1 MLAPAPQKA
10 SSLESRPP
18 VSKKLASR
26 ALIALGVLL
35 LVAAVSHLH
44 ELAITLAHPLEQSA
58 ARRPANQRDRRGQ
71 RAAAAATASAAES
84 TAASQTPG
92 SDAALGARQSAAS
105 PGSAAAAQAPASNSS
120 AATGR
125 SQPAAAAAAAS
136 PPPPACG
143 AERRPYHVLLTAASG
158 TYQEWQTRIAYHY
171 YRQLKAAQPC
181 SDLGGV
187 ARPRGF
193 TRLLSTPDGRP
204 DGLMGEIPTVLTKQ
218 LGAGRCDE
226 CSHGFVVMNRPWS
239 LRQYFASKEAASL
252 AEDYLFVIETDHLL
266 LRPPRNRATEA
277 SPVAFGFYYMT
288 YKYDA
293 RKLGPVIRRW
303 HDPDDVDPVGPSP
316 LIVHKAQLRGL
327 IEPWWRRAVAERLC
341 LELKRDREADQAL
354 GWVLEMWAYTLA
366 AARTGVHKTFQAEP
380 GGAGIY
386 NLDDHDIYHYTF
398 DLDQRAR
405 RLPGP
410 RGRPPARAQD
420 FSWSKRHFMSRYPPR
435 LPEPPRSAKP
445 STLTFIKMM
454 NGAIDAFGDRWGVAR
469 G

>member
-1 MLAPAPQKA
+1 
-10 SSLESRPP
+10 

-187 ARPRGF
+187 ARPRPLPGGAFPEASRNLPAGGF

-226 CSHGFVVMNRPWS
+226 CSHGFVVTS
-239 LRQYFASKEAASL
+239 GGGG
-252 AEDYLFVIETDHLL
+252 AE
-266 LRPPRNRATEA
+266 
-277 SPVAFGFYYMT
+277 
-288 YKYDA
+288 
-293 RKLGPVIRRW
+293 LGPS
-303 HDPDDVDPVGPSP
+303 DPSEKLLGAVPV
-316 LIVHKAQLRGL
+316 
-327 IEPWWRRAVAERLC
+327 
-341 LELKRDREADQAL
+341 
-354 GWVLEMWAYTLA
+354 
-366 AARTGVHKTFQAEP
+366 
-380 GGAGIY
+380 
-386 NLDDHDIYHYTF
+386 
-398 DLDQRAR
+398 
-405 RLPGP
+405 
-410 RGRPPARAQD
+410 
-420 FSWSKRHFMSRYPPR
+420 
-435 LPEPPRSAKP
+435 
-445 STLTFIKMM
+445 
-454 NGAIDAFGDRWGVAR
+454 
-469 G
+469 

>member
-1 MLAPAPQKA
+1 
-10 SSLESRPP
+10 
-18 VSKKLASR
+18 
-26 ALIALGVLL
+26 
-35 LVAAVSHLH
+35 
-44 ELAITLAHPLEQSA
+44 
-58 ARRPANQRDRRGQ
+58 
-71 RAAAAATASAAES
+71 
-84 TAASQTPG
+84 
-92 SDAALGARQSAAS
+92 
-105 PGSAAAAQAPASNSS
+105 
-120 AATGR
+120 
-125 SQPAAAAAAAS
+125 
-136 PPPPACG
+136 
-143 AERRPYHVLLTAASG
+143 
-158 TYQEWQTRIAYHY
+158 
-171 YRQLKAAQPC
+171 
-181 SDLGGV
+181 
-187 ARPRGF
+187 
-193 TRLLSTPDGRP
+193 
-204 DGLMGEIPTVLTKQ
+204 MGEIPTVLTKQ

-327 IEPWWRRAVAERLC
+327 IEPWWRLC

-366 AARTGVHKTFQAEP
+366 AARTGVRHQVHKTFQAEP

-398 DLDQRAR
+398 DLDQR
-405 RLPGP
+405 G
-410 RGRPPARAQD
+410 QD